1 MKNLNTAAGKSLIKR
16 IAQNEYYSIER
27 FEEDAKKY
35 VKAIKEGRI
44 IASIE
49 NVSRSGMSR
58 DIKYTEFDKKE
69 NKGSLNTFYS
79 FFLALGYN
87 ENKSNRGYFKIGG
100 CGMDMNFN
108 TNYNNINDLEFFG
121 FIKKD
126 TARVLCQKTPNLL

>member
-1 MKNLNTAAGKSLIKR
+1 MKNLNTTAGKSLIKR

-27 FEEDAKKY
+27 FEQDAKKY

-58 DIKYTEFDKKE
+58 DIKYTEFDKKN

-87 ENKSNRGYFKIGG
+87 ENKSSRGYFKING

-126 TARVLCQKTPNLL
+126 TARILCQKTPTLL

>member
-1 MKNLNTAAGKSLIKR
+1 MKNLNTSAGKSLIKR
-16 IAQNEYYSIER
+16 IAQNEHYSIER
-27 FEEDAKKY
+27 FEKDAKQY

-58 DIKYTEFDKKE
+58 DIKYTEFDKKN

-79 FFLALGYN
+79 FFLALGYT

-121 FIKKD
+121 LIKKD
-126 TARVLCQKTPNLL
+126 TAKVLCQKTPTLL